1 MPARSTAVLVG
12 GITAV
17 GGGILRDVLAGQVP
31 EVLRRELYAVPAL
44 LGALIVVVAERF
56 GHLTTP
62 WCGAPSSSSSRCA

>member
-1 MPARSTAVLVG
+1 MTAVLVG

-44 LGALIVVVAERF
+44 LGAAIVVVAERF
-56 GHLTTP
+56 GHLTASVVVGP
-62 WCGAPSSSSSRCA
+62 PCSSSSWCG